1 MRISDWSSDVCSSD
15 LILLLLKQ
23 SIDGDRGNCIGF
35 AGLLHARPQQ
45 DRSVLNYGEHGM
57 DGDSTAIRLAASSR
71 RQPPAPKLDI
81 AAASIPNPETEDH
94 PFDHNDTITSKNA
107 VLS

>member
-57 DGDSTAIRLAASSR
+57 VGDSTAIRLRGSR
-71 RQPPAPKLDI
+71 RRQAT
-81 AAASIPNPETEDH
+81 AAKHDTGAGSIQKTGIQKREIGRASCRER
-94 PFDHNDTITSKNA
+94 
-107 VLS
+107 VR